1 MTRSQVISLAHTLAK
16 CLRWIKRARTISSC
30 DGASWALGGILEE

>member
-1 MTRSQVISLAHTLAK
+1 MIRSQVIPLAQTLAK
-16 CLRWIKRARTISSC
+16 CLRWIKRALTISNC